1 MKNQSFSAL
10 LYREY
15 TLSKRK
21 ALLTVFATVCVT
33 IICLLISLS
42 MKIGNLA
49 RTDETMIREVFSN
62 TRLFGIYVS
71 CFIMTMA
78 VEPTTMDETCG
89 IWKLFRKSSPAS
101 PWILSLAKFSLIFIF
116 MLISAAFAGVY
127 MLIDSAISTSPVAFS
142 DITMLALILAVIL
155 LIMILQ
161 VICITFT
168 GSSDKGG
175 LISCIIFM
183 GILFFLMGLLKEKV
197 IVDEN
202 ASFSE
207 NWSIITKIS
216 AEIFPYVCIAIAAMY
231 IIGVSV
237 TALLYKRR
245 EKK

>member
-1 MKNQSFSAL
+1 MKTSSFGAL

-15 TLSKRK
+15 TLSKRN
-21 ALLTVFATVCVT
+21 ALLTIFAIVCVT

-42 MKIGNLA
+42 MKVGNLA
-49 RTDETMIREVFSN
+49 RADETMIREVFSN

-71 CFIMTMA
+71 CFIMTISG
-78 VEPTTMDETCG
+78 EPTIKDETCG

-101 PWILSLAKFSLIFIF
+101 PWMLSLAKFSLIFIF
-116 MLISAAFAGVY
+116 MLISAAFAGIY
-127 MLIDSAISTSPVAFS
+127 LLIDSAISASPVAYS
-142 DITMLALILAVIL
+142 DITMLALILAVIS

-161 VICITFT
+161 VICVTFT

-175 LISCIIFM
+175 LISSIILM

-197 IVDEN
+197 FVDEN

-207 NWSIITKIS
+207 NWSIITKLS
-216 AEIFPYVCIAIAAMY
+216 ADIFPYVCIAIAAMY

-245 EKK
+245 EK